1 MTFLLKSISLN
12 RVQLPSVLSFFKF
25 INGWNKSNIGIASP
39 LFIILYVGNYFAK
52 KINAHMVP
60 YFKMGTRESNF
71 YVFGKLCPSSSQ
83 TSLSGQV
90 KVPVLYRSWVWVI
103 APTQQL
109 TIICNSSSRDS
120 NALFWLPN
128 ATDCDTYAYMKEKKL
143 VYI

>member
-12 RVQLPSVLSFFKF
+12 RIQLPSVLSFFKF

-60 YFKMGTRESNF
+60 YFKMDTRESNF
-71 YVFGKLCPSSSQ
+71 YVFVNCVFHLYILCYSSSQ
-83 TSLSGQV
+83 TSLPGQV
-90 KVPVLYRSWVWVI
+90 KVPVLYRSWAWVI

-128 ATDCDTYAYMKEKKL
+128 ATDCL
-143 VYI
+143 